1 MNFFDKIKDIFKPR
15 EQQSAVS
22 RAISSASNKFQSVGN
37 YVSKQYQQA
46 QQQQAQQQAIAQQRA
61 QMIQQQKAQQQAQQQ
76 AQRQQFVQQQVNN
89 LKQKAQ
95 EFQFNRQQEQLA
107 KGILAKEGLEK
118 RKEQVGNILNK
129 TNNFFAPIPDKVR
142 PRDVIREGAEIVR
155 DVPVGLYKQYQDTES
170 LLYPDKPQEKRYT
183 PTPAFE
189 PKTTGEKVGSFLY
202 KIPYTYIT
210 GQNIGTNQ
218 AINQGLKTLG
228 EVPQVNVQLEAAKD
242 WIGNN
247 LQKLQKLEIDAE
259 KLRKAYDTLGIK
271 QGTDPRDAY
280 RELVKVTHPDK
291 GGNAEAF
298 KVINEAYKKIQSAG
312 GLEKILSRLGVGPKG
327 GIEKPLVDVLGST
340 PTQNVVSPVSGVPI
354 NTSETAIVP
363 YGEVG
368 ALDKILSSLAQKAPA
383 VSPTLTNNVK
393 NVPEVIDKNIGL
405 QQKSVSPLE
414 QILQNRAKE
423 LGITPSQQPK
433 PIEDKFEIPTNF
445 KEQNLEKSVKSVK
458 DIADERAVDRL
469 LVEGYHPGTI
479 KNVLQKA
486 KNSYQIAFDE
496 NYAYNYF
503 KYVARD
509 QGIKPDPDVKAYLKP
524 EIKEPELPQDYEAGL
539 DSYEPEGPLPKV
551 PDELL
556 EQLSQQNIDSNR
568 VVSNKPIDEIL
579 QPKVQDAPQKID
591 EGYQERLNRV
601 LNTKPKTEDDVN
613 EAISV
618 LEHAIMTD
626 GGKIN
631 ENSSQ
636 EEMWK
641 AATRISNV
649 QNQKLDNLQYV
660 DFLKKV
666 ARGEIVFENK
676 MGAKPQY
683 VPKNYAKPISDV
695 GQLKPQVQQQIKPE
709 LKPEQKIQFK
719 PDYPLKTS
727 ALPEQLKSGMY
738 YPDATHKEAGILQ
751 ADLESNRN
759 LRDLEWRDK
768 EIQQNQKWQQEAK
781 DQTIQPEV
789 QPEVQSEVQAKPID
803 TYSMPIEERLSKLKD
818 TAISSKTDSEI
829 KYSVREALTIPLTIE
844 KEVLKRYST
853 FPDAVDDL
861 ENKNTPMNRETEL
874 IKNYFDT
881 LKEIAQQHGIEIPTR
896 KDFFTHIREETARE
910 IVKGGLEKAKSD
922 TFGSILSKP
931 YFAEKQ
937 TGKLKDYTKTPL
949 AMQAYGIEAL
959 KNIKLSDEEKL
970 IIENAANIKA
980 EYRQIIDEELNF
992 FEKLGKDVSSTVKKG
1007 FTKKSDVV
1015 AKNQK
1020 ELQTRMERFS
1030 PDKKIKKV
1038 IYIDK
1043 DKSKVGDLLST
1054 GFRSVSDRAELAGSK
1069 FYDAF
1074 FKPFRYVEL
1083 DTNLFSAKLQKLSF
1097 EELIRTF
1104 HPNKIDNPGTLTKD
1118 QIIARLVSEYYSDQ
1132 LAQAI
1137 DTFHDNSAV
1146 ADFRQPHLKD
1156 LANDIFDEYV
1166 GDHLR
1171 AEAYTEKALKI
1182 IRRNQGRSLIF
1193 LNVSSAVQNLFEPA
1207 RAFSLVKTK
1216 NVLKAVKRVMSRE
1229 DFVKKWGI
1237 EQTFSTALERKDVA
1251 KALSKLDKV
1260 GYAMFTVTE
1269 KFKDQIFLAAFEEQG
1284 LDKGLKGEELRD
1296 FIIKKFDRYAIKY
1309 GKGQT
1314 TGVFKNPVIK
1324 TALQFEQYGQ
1334 KELVNLIDQ
1343 INAAIKGDKGAQ
1355 HFLQKYF
1362 LYSAVR
1368 IGALKAT
1375 LGTIGFGGKTGT
1387 PIDMISN
1394 LASGKMGW
1402 SPSVQA
1408 FITAIERAAYELG
1421 DEEDAYKEAELKRD
1435 FNRAVISGSGIP
1447 AVNQA
1452 YYKTYRGLEDILR
1465 SEHPTTK
1472 IVDETGQVRGGNVAN
1487 PTSQDPFSIAKILTF
1502 GPSYDPQRQDYIERY
1517 LDSEKTGNIGEAS
1530 LNKVESEIYRDL
1542 ETQEE
1547 KEAYYYDTIAKKKQ
1561 ANVNKD
1567 QIKDIKSG
1575 TTDKKE
1581 GNFLQRLFNKDKE
1594 VEAEVITPA
1603 KNMEEQKFQNDIFTT
1618 KLDQGMIPTPEEIKY
1633 GHFENKFATDDDIA
1647 NRITAFNRLAQ
1658 IYNNENYS
1666 DEQKKAVFEES
1677 GATKEELDYF
1687 LIADKLILPR
1697 IQYLLPIIPADPK
1710 ERLEFLANG
1719 RKTVGGKDVISSEVI
1734 TYLVDRGYI
1743 SKDEAKFLRNTK
1755 YDELTG
1761 EFYWT
1766 GDFGSGS
1773 GSGDRIT
1780 AAEAKRMYPG
1790 IDVSM
1795 FKKLSDDSFV
1805 SMLKTMST
1813 SKTKAPTIDQ
1823 ILASK
1828 PEPKQKEGLWF
1839 DVR

>member
-61 QMIQQQKAQQQAQQQ
+61 QMIQQQKAQQQAQ
-76 AQRQQFVQQQVNN
+76 RQQFVQQQVNN

-95 EFQFNRQQEQLA
+95 DFQFNRQQEQLA

-142 PRDVIREGAEIVR
+142 PRDVIREGAGIIRDIPRGAYGEIMGSNPEIGFLGFGEPI
-155 DVPVGLYKQYQDTES
+155 DPTKPSTLQNPAPQYVPQ
-170 LLYPDKPQEKRYT
+170 
-183 PTPAFE
+183 
-189 PKTTGEKVGSFLY
+189 TTGEKIGSFGTRLGENVV
-202 KIPYTYIT
+202 TLNAT
-210 GQNIGTNQ
+210 G
-218 AINQGLKTLG
+218 INQSIKQGLQTLG

-312 GLEKILSRLGVGPKG
+312 GLEKVLSRLGVGPKG
-327 GIEKPLVDVLGST
+327 GIEKPLVDVLGSA

-423 LGITPSQQPK
+423 LGVTPSQQPK
-433 PIEDKFEIPTNF
+433 PIEDEFEIPTNF
-445 KEQNLEKSVKSVK
+445 KQQNLEKSVKSVK

-479 KNVLQKA
+479 KNVLLKA

-556 EQLSQQNIDSNR
+556 EQLPQQNIDPTKEVKN
-568 VVSNKPIDEIL
+568 IDQIL
-579 QPKVQDAPQKID
+579 QPQTKTYNSLEYGGIGMLDEYPLKVDATPEQIKYGMYHPDAKAKELGVLQADID
-591 EGYQERLNRV
+591 ERINLN
-601 LNTKPKTEDDVN
+601 
-613 EAISV
+613 
-618 LEHAIMTD
+618 
-626 GGKIN
+626 
-631 ENSSQ
+631 
-636 EEMWK
+636 
-641 AATRISNV
+641 
-649 QNQKLDNLQYV
+649 
-660 DFLKKV
+660 
-666 ARGEIVFENK
+666 
-676 MGAKPQY
+676 
-683 VPKNYAKPISDV
+683 
-695 GQLKPQVQQQIKPE
+695 KPE

-759 LRDLEWRDK
+759 LRDLEWRNK

-781 DQTIQPEV
+781 DQTIQPEAQPEV
-789 QPEVQSEVQAKPID
+789 QPEVQPEAQPEVIDKPID
-803 TYSMPIEERLSKLKD
+803 TSSMPIEERLSKLKD
-818 TAISSKTDSEI
+818 TAINAKTDSEI
-829 KYSVREALTIPLTIE
+829 KYCVKEVLTIPLTIE

-874 IKNYFDT
+874 IKNYYDI

-896 KDFFTHIREETARE
+896 KNFWTHNTDETAKE
-910 IVKGGLEKAKSD
+910 IVRGGLEKAKSD

-931 YFAEKQ
+931 YFAEKR
-937 TGKLKDYTKTPL
+937 TGKLTNYNKTPL

-970 IIENAANIKA
+970 IIENAANIRA

-1020 ELQTRMERFS
+1020 ELQTRMERFF

-1054 GFRSVSDRAELAGSK
+1054 GFRSVSDRAELAGPK
-1069 FYDAF
+1069 FYNDF

-1118 QIIARLVSEYYSDQ
+1118 QIIARLVSEHYSDQ

-1171 AEAYTEKALKI
+1171 AEDYTEKALKI

-1193 LNVSSAVQNLFEPA
+1193 FNVSSSVQNLFEPA

-1216 NVLKAVKRVMSRE
+1216 NVLKAVKRVMSGE

-1251 KALSKLDKV
+1251 KALSKLDKA
-1260 GYAMFTVTE
+1260 GYAMFSATE
-1269 KFKDQIFLAAFEEQG
+1269 RFKDQIFLAAFEEQG

-1296 FIIKKFDRYAIKY
+1296 FIIKKFDRFGIKY

-1408 FITAIERAAYELG
+1408 LITAIERVAYELG

-1435 FNRAVISGSGIP
+1435 FNRAIISGSGIP

-1530 LNKVESEIYRDL
+1530 LNKVESEIYRQKP
-1542 ETQEE
+1542 TQEE

-1575 TTDKKE
+1575 ATDKKE

-1666 DEQKKAVFEES
+1666 DEQKKAVFEAS

-1719 RKTVGGKDVISSEVI
+1719 RKTVGGKDVISSQVI
-1734 TYLVDRGYI
+1734 TYLNDRGYI
-1743 SKDEAKFLRNTK
+1743 SKDEAEFLRNTK

-1766 GDFGSGS
+1766 GDFGPGGGGS
-1773 GSGDRIT
+1773 KRIT
-1780 AAEAKRMYPG
+1780 AAQAKRMYPG
-1790 IDVSM
+1790 IDISM

-1805 SMLKTMST
+1805 SMLKTMPT
-1813 SKTKAPTIDQ
+1813 SKTKAPTIDE